1 MPVFKPLRKLK
12 IAVKTRKQRP
22 FHAHWRSQLAV
33 GGAGGDGVTR
43 GDEGDE
49 SAPEQDF
56 TVAIIHANGGLD

>member
-12 IAVKTRKQRP
+12 IAVKTRRQRP
-22 FHAHWRSQLAV
+22 FQAHWRSQLAG

-56 TVAIIHANGGLD
+56 IVAIIHANGGLD